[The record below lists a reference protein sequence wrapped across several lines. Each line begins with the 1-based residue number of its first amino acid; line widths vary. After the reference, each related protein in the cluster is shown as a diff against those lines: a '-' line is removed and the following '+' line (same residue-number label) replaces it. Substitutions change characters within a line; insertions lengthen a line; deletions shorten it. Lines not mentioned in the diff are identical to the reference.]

1 MYKKICVTNR
11 KLTDGGDC
19 RGLLRRL
26 DEILQEGPGRPSIVI
41 LREKDLSEREYEELA
56 ASVLAKCRAAGVPCY
71 FNDQTKLAQKLGADG
86 LQLSFSS
93 YMETSV
99 DNFSRIP
106 AIGVSVHS
114 AAEAEAAA
122 ARGADF
128 VIYGN
133 VFETDC
139 KPGLSGRG
147 LDALGTVCATAGR
160 CTGIPVYAIG
170 GISDK
175 NAESCVN
182 AGAAGVCM
190 MSGYMKS

>member
-1 MYKKICVTNR
+1 M
-11 KLTDGGDC
+11 
-19 RGLLRRL
+19 GLLRRL
-26 DEILQEGPGRPSIVI
+26 DEILQEEILQEGPGRPSIVI
-41 LREKDLSEREYEELA
+41 LREKDLSEQEYGELA
-56 ASVLAKCRAAGVPCY
+56 GRVLAKCRAAGVPCY
-71 FNDQTKLAQKLGADG
+71 FNGQTKLAEQLGADG

-93 YMETSV
+93 YMETPV
-99 DNFSRIP
+99 DNFPPIP
-106 AIGVSVHS
+106 VVGVSVHS
-114 AAEAEAAA
+114 TEEAEAAA
-122 ARGADF
+122 KRGADF
-128 VIYGN
+128 VIFGN

-147 LDALGTVCATAGR
+147 PDALRAVCAAAAR
-160 CTGIPVYAIG
+160 YAEIPVYAIG